1 LTRLAQILAGKACDH
16 EGRAFGQA
24 VQCRDVIVMGDIRE
38 AGFENGRG
46 PGIGLT
52 QKSSAM
58 ARSMQTALETTN
70 SGK

>member
-1 LTRLAQILAGKACDH
+1 LTRLAQILAGKACDY

-24 VQCRDVIVMGDIRE
+24 VKRRDVIVKWDVRE

-46 PGIGLT
+46 PGIRLT

-58 ARSMQTALETTN
+58 ACSMQATLETTN